1 MSDYQL
7 LEKLIEKVDTK
18 LDNITKEINEF
29 KSGIQANIINL
40 TNRVDVSEVKI
51 KNVENHL
58 NRSFKDRLLD
68 MILNGV
74 VYSISCCIGLSI
86 FFMILKGVGGN
97 ILTIIKPILSA
108 FTGI

>member
-1 MSDYQL
+1 MSDTNM
-7 LEKLIEKVDTK
+7 LEKLFEKMDAK
-18 LDNITKEINEF
+18 LDNIQKEINEF

-51 KNVENHL
+51 KNVENVL
-58 NRSFKDRLLD
+58 NRPFKDRLLD

-74 VYSISCCIGLSI
+74 VYSVAACIGISL
-86 FFMILKGVGGN
+86 FFLILKGVGGN
-97 ILTIIKPILSA
+97 ILTILKPILAA